1 MKKEVLTSKTKYYI
15 MSDREKKYRE
25 GKLKRMRRIKWKEPE
40 FVILKA
46 AKVKNNKKIM
56 AYLLHYGSAS

>member
-1 MKKEVLTSKTKYYI
+1 MKNEVLTSKAKYNI

-25 GKLKRMRRIKWKEPE
+25 GKLKRTREIEWKEPE

-46 AKVKNNKKIM
+46 AKVKNDGVPF
-56 AYLLHYGSAS
+56 A

>member
-25 GKLKRMRRIKWKEPE
+25 GKLKRTRLIEWKEPE

-46 AKVKNNKKIM
+46 AKVNIKMM